1 MLFKWKDAYSCNV
14 EAIDQ
19 QHKKLFELGSKLY
32 SIVSLKDGADHYDE
46 IMDVLVELKDY
57 TIYHFDY
64 EEALLEKHGFQGLQ
78 DHLKEHNSF
87 IDKIVELE
95 NEDIDEKQSKIT
107 MDIIIFISNWIEQHI
122 LKSDMQ
128 YKAFLN
134 DKGVH

>member
-1 MLFKWKDAYSCNV
+1 MLFKWRDAYSCNV

-32 SIVSLKDGADHYDE
+32 GIVSLKDGADHYDE
-46 IMDVLVELKDY
+46 IMDVLAELKDY

-64 EEALLEKHGFQGLQ
+64 EEALLKKHGFQELQ
-78 DHLKEHNSF
+78 GHLKEHNSF
-87 IDKIVELE
+87 IDKIVDLE

-128 YKAFLN
+128 YKTFLN
-134 DKGVH
+134 NKGIY